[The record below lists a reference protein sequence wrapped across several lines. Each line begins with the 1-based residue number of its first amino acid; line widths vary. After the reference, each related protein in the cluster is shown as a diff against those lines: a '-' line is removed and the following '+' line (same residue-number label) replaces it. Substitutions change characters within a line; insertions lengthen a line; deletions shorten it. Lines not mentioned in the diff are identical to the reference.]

1 MVKICG
7 RFRLW
12 WFSKHWLCRDT
23 SAKRLP
29 YFRQRSAAL
38 GSRVAASSWQQGG
51 SDPQKVAAVCRWS
64 QCLASYV
71 QAVRLHPLGTALH
84 FPRKRKKIFS
94 RFRGDKSLQAW
105 LSAAGGRFKIF
116 TPLHAH
122 KTRKKIFYF
131 PVSEAACRGLVSAAG
146 RSFKIFTPLYH
157 PPIFFRFIYAFCGL
171 GSLLPA
177 FGLRFLGHTPAAGWL
192 LVRCSFPALHPV
204 AGCLHRPA
212 PVCSWGSRLLPLLR
226 PFSALSA
233 LCFFLLSRYKNGGG
247 ASSPRPPLFQY
258 IVFNIFSAFLHPP
271 QSQCFLGRFSALKFP
286 KFAQIFPKFAQNV
299 PKVRTDLNTSSGVNV
314 GGQTL

>member
-7 RFRLW
+7 CFCPW

-29 YFRQRSAAL
+29 YFRQYSAAL
-38 GSRVAASSWQQGG
+38 GSRLAASSWQQLG
-51 SDPQKVAAVCRWS
+51 SDPQKGGSRLVAVAVPCQLCAS
-64 QCLASYV
+64 CPLASSRHCS
-71 QAVRLHPLGTALH
+71 AFCPG
-84 FPRKRKKIFS
+84 KEKKSFHAFGGINHCG
-94 RFRGDKSLQAW
+94 RVV
-105 LSAAGGRFKIF
+105 SAAGVRFKIF
-116 TPLHAH
+116 RP
-122 KTRKKIFYF
+122 Y
-131 PVSEAACRGLVSAAG
+131 P
-146 RSFKIFTPLYH
+146 
-157 PPIFFRFIYAFCGL
+157 
-171 GSLLPA
+171 
-177 FGLRFLGHTPAAGWL
+177 PAAGWL
-192 LVRCSFPALHPV
+192 FARCSFPALHPV
-204 AGCLHRPA
+204 AGGLHRPA
-212 PVCSWGSRLLPLLR
+212 PVNSWGSSLLPLLR

-233 LCFFLLSRYKNGGG
+233 LCFFSLSRYKNGGG

-299 PKVRTDLNTSSGVNV
+299 PKVRTDLNTSSGVNA